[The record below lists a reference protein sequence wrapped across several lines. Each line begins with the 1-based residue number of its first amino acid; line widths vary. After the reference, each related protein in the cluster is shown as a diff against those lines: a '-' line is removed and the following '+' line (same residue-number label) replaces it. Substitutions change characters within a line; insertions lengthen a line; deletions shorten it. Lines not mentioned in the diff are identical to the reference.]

1 MIIKDSPWF
10 TLELP
15 SPQLNPPQRRP
26 RHPETFPF
34 CPFRPGERGRAAT
47 PCCGAQGGGGRI
59 QWFHCDSTGILPT
72 VHWSDL
78 PIILDDFCRTP
89 GKTVWVNIWL
99 LPWRCNKTC
108 FQKIQRFLASIGAHG
123 LVGTT
128 ETHGRSSCKGRKGNA
143 WERLYLW

>member
-15 SPQLNPPQRRP
+15 SPQLNPPQRR
-26 RHPETFPF
+26 RKTFPF
-34 CPFRPGERGRAAT
+34 CHLAQAKEVERQRRAA
-47 PCCGAQGGGGRI
+47 ARKEEEAGRMI
-59 QWFHCDSTGILPT
+59 QWFHGDSVILLGF
-72 VHWSDL
+72 HWDL
-78 PIILDDFCRTP
+78 THSPLKWLAHNSRWFFQ
-89 GKTVWVNIWL
+89 KTVFQ
-99 LPWRCNKTC
+99 KTGFQKTG